1 MVRVV
6 ARAALAKAEARA
18 VVEKEVEARAEAA
31 MVVAATVEV
40 TEEAVM
46 AASTGAGA
54 MAEATVGVETVAR
67 ARAMSAARARA
78 VRATTVAIK
87 LTRPMA
93 RPHQGN
99 AKRHSTPSHDD
110 GVERQ
115 KMQSPGVAERTA
127 MECCSS
133 VSASTALDLA
143 PFRRLLIAFLENRGM
158 GIPRKVCDDERDSN
172 S

>member
-1 MVRVV
+1 
-6 ARAALAKAEARA
+6 
-18 VVEKEVEARAEAA
+18 

-115 KMQSPGVAERTA
+115 NMRSPGVAEFG
-127 MECCSS
+127 
-133 VSASTALDLA
+133 VAL
-143 PFRRLLIAFLENRGM
+143 PKLLPVPLER
-158 GIPRKVCDDERDSN
+158 EH
-172 S
+172 

>member
-1 MVRVV
+1 MRG
-6 ARAALAKAEARA
+6 
-18 VVEKEVEARAEAA
+18 EAA
-31 MVVAATVEV
+31 MEVAATVEV

-46 AASTGAGA
+46 AAATGAVA
-54 MAEATVGVETVAR
+54 MVESTVGVETV
-67 ARAMSAARARA
+67 ARARA

-127 MECCSS
+127 MKDNRVSS
-133 VSASTALDLA
+133 CVSRHTSEPWHASL
-143 PFRRLLIAFLENRGM
+143 
-158 GIPRKVCDDERDSN
+158 
-172 S
+172 

>member
-1 MVRVV
+1 M
-6 ARAALAKAEARA
+6 AKAEARA

-115 KMQSPGVAERTA
+115 VGA
-127 MECCSS
+127 
-133 VSASTALDLA
+133 A
-143 PFRRLLIAFLENRGM
+143 PRVFLNARR
-158 GIPRKVCDDERDSN
+158 
-172 S
+172 

>member
-1 MVRVV
+1 MV
-6 ARAALAKAEARA
+6 APRA

-31 MVVAATVEV
+31 MVVAATAEV

-127 MECCSS
+127 MKDNRASS
-133 VSASTALDLA
+133 CVSRHTSEPWHASL
-143 PFRRLLIAFLENRGM
+143 
-158 GIPRKVCDDERDSN
+158 
-172 S
+172 